1 MPKLTSILFRCQET
15 DIRRRYICD
24 RDYRDNLDDHDY
36 DLPSTDRDSVCFTE
50 DQRLLIKK
58 EQQRFANGGFPGNGD
73 YIYGDNGLFE
83 NGGSPGD
90 EGEVYI
96 IDQPYLQLIDNSCD
110 WERED
115 CSER

>member
-50 DQRLLIKK
+50 DQRLQIKK
-58 EQQRFANGGFPGNGD
+58 EKQRFVNGGFPGNGD
-73 YIYGDNGLFE
+73 FDNGLDE